1 MDIPLTRLYA
11 LVRET
16 VKKLFDYEAGASE
29 AEPSPLATTLEET
42 PIIEVSDSRG
52 FTRRL

>member
-16 VKKLFDYEAGASE
+16 VKDLFGYEAGANV

-42 PIIEVSDSRG
+42 PILEVGER
-52 FTRRL
+52 